1 VSRQPLIRYAA
12 LALGVLVVSTAA
24 LLIRQAIDAGA
35 HPLAIAA
42 ARLTLASAVVV
53 PLAWVMRRQSLGS
66 LKARDWRTAA
76 LAGSLLAVHFA
87 TWIASLRFTS
97 VASSVALVTTN
108 PIWVGLAAWLLMR
121 EPPAR
126 GTLVGIAMGIA
137 GTGLIIANDLVQA
150 GAAPAGREPMLG
162 NALALVGAIAISGYL
177 LVGRRLNLK
186 LPLLAYVAIVY
197 GAAALAMN
205 LIAMLAGQG
214 IDRIPPA
221 AWLPIIGLA
230 LGPQLAG
237 HTLINASLRHL
248 SPTFVALAI
257 LGEPVGSAILA
268 WLLLGEN
275 VASLQLLGFSVLLAG
290 IVVAA
295 RAERH

>member
-1 VSRQPLIRYAA
+1 MSRTAPLRYAA

-24 LLIRQAIDAGA
+24 LLIRLAIDAGA

-42 ARLTLASAVVV
+42 ARLTLASMVVV
-53 PLAWVMRRQSLGS
+53 PMALVRQRPSLASLRV
-66 LKARDWRTAA
+66 RDWQTAA
-76 LAGSLLAVHFA
+76 LAGTLLAVHFA
-87 TWIASLRFTS
+87 TWIASLQFTS

-108 PIWVGLAAWLLMR
+108 PIWVGLAAWLVLR

-126 GTLVGIAMGIA
+126 GTLVGIALGIA
-137 GTGLIIANDLVQA
+137 GTGLIIANDLVQT
-150 GAAPAGREPMLG
+150 GAAPAGRDPMLG
-162 NALALVGAIAISGYL
+162 NALALSGALAISGYL

-205 LIAMLAGQG
+205 LIAMLAGQWL
-214 IDRIPPA
+214 DRIPLA

-268 WLLLGEN
+268 WLLLGEA
-275 VASLQLLGFSVLLAG
+275 VAPLQLFGFSVLLAG

-295 RAERH
+295 RAERR

>member
-1 VSRQPLIRYAA
+1 VSRQHALRYAA

-66 LKARDWRTAA
+66 LKARDWRSAA
-76 LAGSLLAVHFA
+76 LAGSLLAVHFG

-137 GTGLIIANDLVQA
+137 GTGLIIANDLVHA

-162 NALALVGAIAISGYL
+162 NALALAGAIAISGYL

-275 VASLQLLGFSVLLAG
+275 VAPLQLLGFSVLLAG

>member
-1 VSRQPLIRYAA
+1 MSRTAPLRYAA

-42 ARLTLASAVVV
+42 ARLTLASMVVI
-53 PLAWVMRRQSLGS
+53 PLALVRQRPPLVSLR
-66 LKARDWRTAA
+66 ARDWQTAA

-87 TWIASLRFTS
+87 TWIASLQFTS

-108 PIWVGLAAWLLMR
+108 PIWVGLAAWLVLR

-126 GTLVGIAMGIA
+126 GTLVGIALGIA
-137 GTGLIIANDLVQA
+137 GTGLIIANDLVQT
-150 GAAPAGREPMLG
+150 GAAPAGRDPMLG
-162 NALALVGAIAISGYL
+162 NALALSGALAISGYL

-205 LIAMLAGQG
+205 LMAMLAGQG

-248 SPTFVALAI
+248 SPSFVALAI

-275 VASLQLLGFSVLLAG
+275 VAPLQLFGFSVLLAG

-295 RAERH
+295 RAERR

>member
-1 VSRQPLIRYAA
+1 VSRQPLLRYAA

-53 PLAWVMRRQSLGS
+53 PLAWVMRRESLGS

-162 NALALVGAIAISGYL
+162 NALALSGAIAISGYL

-275 VASLQLLGFSVLLAG
+275 VAPLQLLGFSVLLAG

>member
-1 VSRQPLIRYAA
+1 MSRTAPLRYAA

-24 LLIRQAIDAGA
+24 LLIRLAIDAGA

-42 ARLTLASAVVV
+42 ARLTLASMVVV
-53 PLAWVMRRQSLGS
+53 PMALARNRPSLAS
-66 LKARDWRTAA
+66 LRPRDWQTAA

-87 TWIASLRFTS
+87 TWIASLQFTS

-108 PIWVGLAAWLLMR
+108 PIWVGLAAWLVLR

-126 GTLVGIAMGIA
+126 GTLVGIALGIA
-137 GTGLIIANDLVQA
+137 GTGLIIANDLVQT
-150 GAAPAGREPMLG
+150 GAAPAGRDPMLG
-162 NALALVGAIAISGYL
+162 NALALAGALAISGYL

-205 LIAMLAGQG
+205 LIAMLAGQWL
-214 IDRIPPA
+214 DRIPPA

-268 WLLLGEN
+268 WLLLGEA
-275 VASLQLLGFSVLLAG
+275 VAPLQLFGFSVLLAG

-295 RAERH
+295 RAERR

>member
-1 VSRQPLIRYAA
+1 MSRQPLLRYAA

-205 LIAMLAGQG
+205 LIAILAGQG

-248 SPTFVALAI
+248 SPSFVALAI

-275 VASLQLLGFSVLLAG
+275 VAPLQLLGFSVLLAG

>member
-1 VSRQPLIRYAA
+1 MSRTAPLRYAA

-24 LLIRQAIDAGA
+24 LLIRLAIDAGA

-42 ARLTLASAVVV
+42 ARLTLASMVVV
-53 PLAWVMRRQSLGS
+53 PMALVRQRPSLASLRV
-66 LKARDWRTAA
+66 RDWQTAA

-87 TWIASLRFTS
+87 TWIASLQFTS

-108 PIWVGLAAWLLMR
+108 PIWVGLAAWLVLR

-126 GTLVGIAMGIA
+126 GTLVGIALGIA
-137 GTGLIIANDLVQA
+137 GTGLIIANDLVQT
-150 GAAPAGREPMLG
+150 GAAPAGRDPMLG
-162 NALALVGAIAISGYL
+162 NALALSGALAISGYL

-205 LIAMLAGQG
+205 LIAMLAGQWL
-214 IDRIPPA
+214 DRIPLA

-268 WLLLGEN
+268 WLLLGEA
-275 VASLQLLGFSVLLAG
+275 VAPLQLFGFSVLLAG

-295 RAERH
+295 RAERR

>member
-1 VSRQPLIRYAA
+1 MSRTAPLRYAA

-42 ARLTLASAVVV
+42 ARLTLASMVVI
-53 PLAWVMRRQSLGS
+53 PLALVRQRPPLVSLR
-66 LKARDWRTAA
+66 ARDWQTAA

-87 TWIASLRFTS
+87 TWIASLQFTS

-108 PIWVGLAAWLLMR
+108 PIWVGLAAWLVLR

-126 GTLVGIAMGIA
+126 GTLVGIALGIA
-137 GTGLIIANDLVQA
+137 GTGLIIANDLVQT
-150 GAAPAGREPMLG
+150 GAAPAGRDPMLG
-162 NALALVGAIAISGYL
+162 NALALSGALAISGYL

-248 SPTFVALAI
+248 SPSFVALAI

-275 VASLQLLGFSVLLAG
+275 VAPLQLFGFSVLLAG

-295 RAERH
+295 RAERR

>member
-1 VSRQPLIRYAA
+1 MSRTAPLRYAA

-24 LLIRQAIDAGA
+24 LLIRLAIDAGA

-42 ARLTLASAVVV
+42 ARLTLASMVVV
-53 PLAWVMRRQSLGS
+53 PMALARNRPSLAS
-66 LKARDWRTAA
+66 LRPRDWQTAA

-87 TWIASLRFTS
+87 TWIASLQFTS

-108 PIWVGLAAWLLMR
+108 PIWVGLAAWLVLR

-126 GTLVGIAMGIA
+126 GTLVGIALGIA
-137 GTGLIIANDLVQA
+137 GTGLIIANDLVQTS
-150 GAAPAGREPMLG
+150 AAPAGRDPMLG
-162 NALALVGAIAISGYL
+162 NALALAGALAISGYL

-205 LIAMLAGQG
+205 LIAMLAGQWL
-214 IDRIPPA
+214 DRIPLA

-268 WLLLGEN
+268 WLLLGEA
-275 VASLQLLGFSVLLAG
+275 VAPLQLFGFSVLLAG

-295 RAERH
+295 RAERR

>member
-1 VSRQPLIRYAA
+1 VSRQPLLRYAA

-205 LIAMLAGQG
+205 LIAILAGQG

-248 SPTFVALAI
+248 SPSFVALAI

-275 VASLQLLGFSVLLAG
+275 VAPLQLLGFTVLLAG

>member
-1 VSRQPLIRYAA
+1 
-12 LALGVLVVSTAA
+12 
-24 LLIRQAIDAGA
+24 
-35 HPLAIAA
+35 
-42 ARLTLASAVVV
+42 
-53 PLAWVMRRQSLGS
+53 MRRQSLGS

-76 LAGSLLAVHFA
+76 LAGALLAVHFA

-150 GAAPAGREPMLG
+150 GAAPAGRDPMLG
-162 NALALVGAIAISGYL
+162 NALALAGAIAISGYL

-248 SPTFVALAI
+248 SPSFVALAI

-275 VASLQLLGFSVLLAG
+275 VAPLQLLGFSVLLAG

>member
-1 VSRQPLIRYAA
+1 MSRQPLLRYAA

-76 LAGSLLAVHFA
+76 LAGALLAVHFA

-150 GAAPAGREPMLG
+150 GAAPAGRDPMLG
-162 NALALVGAIAISGYL
+162 NALALAGAIAISGYL

-248 SPTFVALAI
+248 SPSFVALAI

-268 WLLLGEN
+268 WLLLGED
-275 VASLQLLGFSVLLAG
+275 VAPLQLLGFSVLLAG

>member
-1 VSRQPLIRYAA
+1 VSRTAPLRYAA

-42 ARLTLASAVVV
+42 ARLTLASMVVI
-53 PLAWVMRRQSLGS
+53 PLALVRQRPPLVSLR
-66 LKARDWRTAA
+66 ARDWQTAA

-87 TWIASLRFTS
+87 TWIASLQFTS

-108 PIWVGLAAWLLMR
+108 PIWVGLAAWLVLR

-126 GTLVGIAMGIA
+126 GTLVGIALGIA
-137 GTGLIIANDLVQA
+137 GTGLIIANDLVQT
-150 GAAPAGREPMLG
+150 GAAPAGRDPMLG
-162 NALALVGAIAISGYL
+162 NALALSGALAISGYL

-248 SPTFVALAI
+248 SPSFVALAI

-275 VASLQLLGFSVLLAG
+275 VAPLQLFGFSVLLAG

-295 RAERH
+295 RAERR

>member
-1 VSRQPLIRYAA
+1 VSRQPLLRYAA

-66 LKARDWRTAA
+66 LKARDWRIAA
-76 LAGSLLAVHFA
+76 LAGSLLALHFA

-162 NALALVGAIAISGYL
+162 NALALAGAITISGYL

-248 SPTFVALAI
+248 SPSFVALAI

-275 VASLQLLGFSVLLAG
+275 VAPLQLLGFSVLLAG

>member
-1 VSRQPLIRYAA
+1 VSRTAPLRYAA

-42 ARLTLASAVVV
+42 ARLTLASMVVI
-53 PLAWVMRRQSLGS
+53 PLALVRQRPPLVSLR
-66 LKARDWRTAA
+66 ARDWQTAA

-87 TWIASLRFTS
+87 TWIASLQFTS

-108 PIWVGLAAWLLMR
+108 PIWVGLAAWLVLR

-126 GTLVGIAMGIA
+126 GTLVGIALGIA
-137 GTGLIIANDLVQA
+137 GTGLIIANDLVQT
-150 GAAPAGREPMLG
+150 GAAPAGRDPMLG
-162 NALALVGAIAISGYL
+162 NALALSGALAISGYL

-205 LIAMLAGQG
+205 LMAMLAGQG

-248 SPTFVALAI
+248 SPSFVALAI

-275 VASLQLLGFSVLLAG
+275 VAPLQLFGFSVLLAG

-295 RAERH
+295 RAERR